1 MTGTAEIGVQGATE
15 LAAEKHAGQFD
26 KAGQPYMSH
35 LLRVRDAL
43 AGHGETA
50 MIAGVLHDIL
60 EDTEMTAGDLAWE
73 GVPAA
78 AIEAVEAVTRREGET
93 YMDLIRR
100 AAAHP
105 LGRLVKLADN
115 ADNADEARLALL
127 PAGQA
132 GSLRKRYARA
142 RQVLLPDPPSSPRL

>member
-1 MTGTAEIGVQGATE
+1 MTEGAVIGIAGATE
-15 LAAEKHAGQFD
+15 LAAEAHAGQVD
-26 KAGQPYMSH
+26 KAGQPYIGH
-35 LLRVRDAL
+35 LIRVRDAL
-43 AGHGETA
+43 AAHGETA

-60 EDTEMTAGDLAWE
+60 EDTDTTAADLAGE
-73 GVPAA
+73 GFPAGV
-78 AIEAVEAVTRREGET
+78 IEAVEAVTRREGET
-93 YMDLIRR
+93 YMDFIRR

-127 PAGQA
+127 PADRA

-142 RQVLLPDPPSSPRL
+142 RQVLAAGEVS

>member
-1 MTGTAEIGVQGATE
+1 
-15 LAAEKHAGQFD
+15 
-26 KAGQPYMSH
+26 
-35 LLRVRDAL
+35 
-43 AGHGETA
+43 

-60 EDTEMTAGDLAWE
+60 EDTGTTAEDLARE

-78 AIEAVEAVTRREGET
+78 AIKAVEAVTRQEGET
-93 YMDLIRR
+93 YMELIRR

-115 ADNADEARLALL
+115 ADNTDEGRLTLL
-127 PAGQA
+127 PADQA

-142 RQVLLPDPPSSPRL
+142 RQVLLADPPSPRP